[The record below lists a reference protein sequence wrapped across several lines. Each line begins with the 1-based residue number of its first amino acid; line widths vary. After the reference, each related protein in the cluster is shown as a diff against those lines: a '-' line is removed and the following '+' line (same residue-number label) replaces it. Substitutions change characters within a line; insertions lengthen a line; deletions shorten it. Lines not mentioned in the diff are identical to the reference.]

1 MGSADTVGTPGAD
14 EMYCPECGSII
25 RTKAEICP
33 DCGVR
38 VADEGDD
45 DDKSRIGYRG
55 YLGMGVG
62 GGIVA
67 LIFLPP
73 VFGLLSLFG
82 GIQLYRRHNELQG
95 IVVIIWSVVAT
106 LIGLVIG
113 FLSLF
118 AL

>member
-1 MGSADTVGTPGAD
+1 MASVDTADAPGAD
-14 EMYCPECGSII
+14 EMYCPECGSTI
-25 RTKAEICP
+25 RMKAEICP

-38 VADEGDD
+38 VADEEDD
-45 DDKSRIGYRG
+45 TKSRIGYRG

-95 IVVIIWSVVAT
+95 IVVIIWSVVST